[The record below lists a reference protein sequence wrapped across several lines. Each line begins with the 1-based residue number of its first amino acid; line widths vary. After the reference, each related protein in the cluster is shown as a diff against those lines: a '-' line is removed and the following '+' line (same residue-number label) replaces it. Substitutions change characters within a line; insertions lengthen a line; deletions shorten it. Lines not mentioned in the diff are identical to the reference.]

1 MISARLH
8 AVFTNRFYAPRMD
21 DRPSILKRCDCS
33 DASLEREGSVPVS
46 GFSRE
51 LRSSPDATRY
61 RFAFALRGGFD
72 TPVHM
77 VFSLSARR
85 AEIKAGDLK
94 VHVVDDAACACD
106 ARRRWIAWWRR
117 GRSAG
122 GFSPPRRTGRVP
134 LAMRPTS

>member
-1 MISARLH
+1 
-8 AVFTNRFYAPRMD
+8 MD
-21 DRPSILKRCDCS
+21 DRPSIPAGCDCP
-33 DASLEREGSVPVS
+33 DVTLEREGSVPVS

-51 LRSSPDATRY
+51 LRDSPDAMRY

-94 VHVVDDAACACD
+94 VHVVEDVGSACD
-106 ARRRWIAWWRR
+106 AKRLWIAWWRR